1 MVTTTTSVSDT
12 TAALP
17 GILAAGVLLGA
28 VGVGIQGTGLE
39 TPAMLALAA
48 ILTPLVGAALV
59 PIAALAGDRVRAW
72 FATLVG
78 ALTGVLT
85 LALVPQAL
93 DATGSESVHYSV
105 SWAAAVD
112 VSFGLYLDILGVTMA
127 AIAGVVGALVLL
139 FSTRF
144 MGREAGLTR
153 YYALTLLFVG
163 GMIGFGLSDS
173 LVALYAFWEVL
184 GLCSMGLIAF
194 WLQDS
199 TSTRAGMK
207 AFVVTRFGDIG
218 LLAGIAVLY
227 AHTGTF
233 SVQETIALV
242 EAGSVPTWVLA
253 WVGGLF
259 VLAAVGKSAQFPLH
273 VWLPDAMEAPTT
285 STALIHAACMVNA
298 GIYLLARTRPFF
310 EAVEWWHTLVLVI
323 GTATAFLAAV
333 LATREDDFKRALA
346 YCTISQLG
354 YVFAAL
360 GLTHGLVPA
369 TAHLLSHSL
378 FKALLFLGAGAVI
391 YEIGGS
397 VHKHVDM
404 FEHRGIGSRE
414 QMPITNGT
422 FLVGILALIGFP
434 GLNGFW
440 TKELIL
446 GTGLHGSP
454 IEVAAAAV
462 LAVTAVLTV
471 VYSLRIY
478 VLVFTGEPSTDASRV
493 PVRMAVPLFVLAI
506 LTLCSWAAV
515 PSLSQALS
523 ETVPA
528 GAVETYTLSSFV
540 DHVLTASTLMLT
552 GTILAVGAVAF
563 RYRAAIASVT
573 PAFIASLLDR
583 RYGFDDVYLRSVDA
597 YAWVAGQSRRLQ
609 RGHTNSTVAAIALA
623 FATGLAVLIAL

>member
-1 MVTTTTSVSDT
+1 MTSNVTVENT

-17 GILAAGVLLGA
+17 GLVAAGVLLGA
-28 VGVGIQGTGLE
+28 VGVGVEGSGLA
-39 TPAMLALAA
+39 TPAVLALAA
-48 ILTPLVGAALV
+48 IIAPLVGAALV
-59 PIAALAGDRVRAW
+59 PVTARAGDRARAW

-78 ALTGVLT
+78 TLTGVLT

-93 DATGSESVHYSV
+93 EATGSESVHYSV

-144 MGREAGLTR
+144 MEREDGLTR

-194 WLQDS
+194 WLRDR

-207 AFVVTRFGDIG
+207 AFVVTRFGDVG

-233 SVQETIALV
+233 SVQETIALA
-242 EAGSVPTWVLA
+242 EAGGVPTWVLA

-298 GIYLLARTRPFF
+298 GIYLLARTRPLF
-310 EAVEWWHTLVLVI
+310 ESVAWWHTLVLAV

-333 LATREDDFKRALA
+333 LATRENDFKRALA

-404 FEHRGIGSRE
+404 FEHRGIGSRQ
-414 QMPITNGT
+414 QMPVTNLT
-422 FLVGILALIGFP
+422 FLVGILALIGVP
-434 GLNGFW
+434 GFNGFW

-454 IEVAAAAV
+454 IEVAAGAV

-478 VLVFTGEPSTDASRV
+478 VLVFTGEPSTDAGRV
-493 PVRMAVPLFVLAI
+493 PIRMAVPLFVLAV
-506 LTLCSWAAV
+506 LTLGSWAAV
-515 PSLSQALS
+515 PSFSQALA

-528 GAVETYTLSSFV
+528 RAVETYTLSSFV
-540 DHVLTASTLMLT
+540 DHVVTTSTLALT
-552 GTILAVGAVAF
+552 GTVLVAGAVGF
-563 RYRAAIASVT
+563 RYRAAIAGVT
-573 PAFIASLLDR
+573 PTFVTSILDR
-583 RYGFDDVYLRSVDA
+583 RYGFDDLYLRSVGA
-597 YAWVAGQSRRLQ
+597 YAWVASRSRRLQ

-623 FATGLAVLIAL
+623 FAAGLAVLVAL